1 MCNMNIFIAPVASQ
15 VSFDANYNERSHLQ
29 IRKKFNV
36 DNFYEQLPCL
46 CLMYYTHVAVSS
58 NCTFLSKQSTAK

>member
-1 MCNMNIFIAPVASQ
+1 MNIFIAPVASQ
-15 VSFDANYNERSHLQ
+15 VSLMHERSHLQ

-36 DNFYEQLPCL
+36 DNFYELSPCL